1 MCLNQGFVLPG
12 FKTLNP
18 KLNRVWKILPHYAQ
32 IRGLGGFELKS
43 FYTEMGKN
51 YALISWN

>member
-1 MCLNQGFVLPG
+1 LNQGSVLPG

-18 KLNRVWKILPHYAQ
+18 KLNQVWKILPHYAQ

-43 FYTEMGKN
+43 FHRNGQKLCPNLMEL
-51 YALISWN
+51 A